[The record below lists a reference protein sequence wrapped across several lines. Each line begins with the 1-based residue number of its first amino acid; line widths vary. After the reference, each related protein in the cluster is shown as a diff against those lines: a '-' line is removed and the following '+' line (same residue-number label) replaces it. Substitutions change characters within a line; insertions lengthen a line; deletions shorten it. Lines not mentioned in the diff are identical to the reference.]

1 MTGNKTKKQSVLK
14 NMTALPQNNFVARTN
29 RDEFEETVLPHFD
42 AAYNL
47 ARWLTRNVADA
58 EDVVQEAYLRA
69 FRFFG
74 GFNGGDGRSWMFR
87 IVRNTCYSWLEKNR
101 SPQLVYELSE
111 ELCDDTRSGPE
122 VEMLKNAERH
132 MLRQKIEN
140 LPSPFREVIVLRDI
154 EGLSYKEIAS
164 VTELPVGTV
173 MSRLAR
179 GRERLQKQMV
189 VHETGGKR

>member
-14 NMTALPQNNFVARTN
+14 NMTALPQNNFFAKTN
-29 RDEFEETVLPHFD
+29 RDEFEKTVLPHFD

-58 EDVVQEAYLRA
+58 EDVVQESYLRA

-74 GFNGGDGRSWMFR
+74 GFKGGDGRSWMLR

-111 ELCDDTRSGPE
+111 ELCDETRSGPE
-122 VEMLKNAERH
+122 IEMVENAERH
-132 MLRQKIEN
+132 RLRQKIEN
-140 LPSPFREVIVLRDI
+140 LPSSFREVIVLRDI

-189 VHETGGKR
+189 VHEAGGKR